1 MDLDYNKLAEEIIK
15 NLEKIETIVLAT
27 YDCDHVTARTM
38 NLVNN
43 GLTIYFQTSKNSE
56 KGKQILRNNNVAM
69 AIDNIQ
75 IEAFAMFTE
84 DINEIELCSIR
95 FKEKFPR
102 LYEKYVDF
110 PEEPTVI
117 CKPYKFKLYKFIE
130 GKLRF
135 DILDINENK
144 AYRI

>member
-1 MDLDYNKLAEEIIK
+1 MVLDYNVLSDEIIK
-15 NLEKIETIVLAT
+15 LLEKIETIVLAT
-27 YDCDHVTARTM
+27 YDGDHVTARAM

-43 GLTIYFQTSKNSE
+43 GLTIYFQTGKNSE
-56 KGKQILRNNNVAM
+56 KGKQIIKNPNVAM

-75 IEAFAMFTE
+75 IEAFAIFT
-84 DINEIELCSIR
+84 DDTDEIRLCSTK
-95 FKEKFPR
+95 FKEKFPH

-117 CKPYKFKLYKFIE
+117 CKLIKIKLYKFID
-130 GKLRF
+130 GKICF
-135 DILDINENK
+135 DVLDNIENK